1 MNMSIHLKE
10 LGRSIMNENYSKD
23 PLVSVILPTY
33 NRANLIK
40 RAINSVLNQTYKN
53 LELIIIDDGST
64 DETEDIIK
72 GMKDKR
78 IRYFKYVQN
87 RGVSYARNKGILLA
101 KGSLIAFQDSDDIWL
116 KDKLERQIQIMIN
129 TTPDVG
135 VVYTGFWQIYDANRI
150 YIPSKEIKSREG
162 YILKNLING
171 NFVGTPTM
179 LVKRDCFNRVGL
191 FDESLPRLND
201 WELCIRLAQHYKFL
215 LIDEPLVIA
224 HISKDSI
231 SRDDKKLITA
241 LDIILNK
248 HYDLFF
254 KDKYA
259 LSQHLN
265 RLSDLLITEGS
276 HIKGKKTKIKSL
288 LLRYLED
295 KRSLGHFY
303 INLSYD
309 LENNKK
315 FIESKENI
323 IKSLLIY
330 HPNLKYIIYVLILLF
345 TNHRIHKK
353 IISFYK
359 ATINKLRSFII

>member
-1 MNMSIHLKE
+1 MNMSIHSKG
-10 LGRSIMNENYSKD
+10 LGRSIMNGNHSKD
-23 PLVSVILPTY
+23 PLVSIILPTY
-33 NRANLIK
+33 NRANVIK
-40 RAINSVLNQTYKN
+40 GAIKSVLNQTYKN

-248 HYDLFF
+248 HYDLFS
-254 KDKYA
+254 K
-259 LSQHLN
+259 
-265 RLSDLLITEGS
+265 
-276 HIKGKKTKIKSL
+276 
-288 LLRYLED
+288 D

-303 INLSYD
+303 INLSYS

-315 FIESKENI
+315 FIESKRNI

-330 HPNLKYIIYVLILLF
+330 HPNLKYVIYVLILLF
-345 TNHRIHKK
+345 TNQRIHKK

-359 ATINKLRSFII
+359 TIINKLRSFII